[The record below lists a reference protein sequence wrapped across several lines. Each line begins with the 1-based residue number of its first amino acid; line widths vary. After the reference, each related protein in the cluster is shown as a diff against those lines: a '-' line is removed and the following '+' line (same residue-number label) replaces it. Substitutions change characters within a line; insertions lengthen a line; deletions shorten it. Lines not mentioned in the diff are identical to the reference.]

1 MRKNYSIFVLS
12 LLGTLSLLFACRPQ
26 EIIPGDESDFVIAEG
41 DFRYHLR
48 GAVERDKMGE
58 ADFYR
63 AGTYVIVHFESRT
76 DSVRLELAYEETR
89 ENHEGEFRVK
99 QIDEVGGFVTLFKNE
114 TENYWQQSGTIAITR
129 STADS
134 IVGRMDNVLLA
145 TPSAD
150 TLKYIELNGA
160 FVAL

>member
-1 MRKNYSIFVLS
+1 MRKKKSIF
-12 LLGTLSLLFACRPQ
+12 LLPLWGTLCLLLACQP
-26 EIIPGDESDFVIAEG
+26 EVIIPGDPMDFEIAKG
-41 DFRYHLR
+41 DYRYHLR
-48 GAVERDKMGE
+48 GAVERDQMGE

-63 AGTYVIVHFESRT
+63 AGTYVVVHFESRT

-89 ENHEGEFRVK
+89 ENHVGEFRVK
-99 QIDEVGGFVTLFKNE
+99 QIDEVGGFVTLFKNG
-114 TENYWQQSGTIAITR
+114 TENYWQQSGTIAISK

-134 IVGRMDNVLLA
+134 IVGRMDNVMLA

-150 TLKYIELNGA
+150 TLKYVELNGA